1 MPLRMNTTIV
11 VNGCGI
17 IHIAY
22 RVHAL
27 SIVIKM
33 LATSELSRR
42 NAVSEHSYSDVS
54 ALTS

>member
-33 LATSELSRR
+33 LATSGQ
-42 NAVSEHSYSDVS
+42 NP
-54 ALTS
+54 